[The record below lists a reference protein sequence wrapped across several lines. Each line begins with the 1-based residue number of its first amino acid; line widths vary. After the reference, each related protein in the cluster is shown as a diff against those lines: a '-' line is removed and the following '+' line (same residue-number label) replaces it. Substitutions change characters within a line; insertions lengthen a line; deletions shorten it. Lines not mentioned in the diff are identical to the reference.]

1 MNILIAPDAFKDSLS
16 AKAVASH
23 IAKGIKKV
31 LPDAKLTQIPLSDGG
46 EGLLE
51 ALVTP
56 LKGELITVKV
66 NDPLMRPIEASY
78 GILGDGQTAVIE
90 LAAASGLERLHPNE
104 RNPLVTSTYGTGQLV
119 QHALDRGCK
128 KLIIGLGGSA
138 TNDAG
143 MGLVKALGGQFLNS
157 QGKPIGQGGGALADL
172 DCIDLSQLD
181 NRLADC
187 KVIAAC
193 DVTNPLTGPQGASHV
208 FGRQKGGQSQDLE
221 QLDSNLSHLA
231 TIIQTQL
238 GKSVQTIK
246 GTGAAGGTAMGLLT
260 FTNAELKPGIELI
273 MDELQME
280 NHIKKT
286 DLIITGEG
294 RIDQQTLYGKTLIG
308 VTKKAKHHRIPVIA
322 IAGQVETDLKAVYK
336 CGLTA
341 AFAIVNQPMHLG
353 EAIENTG
360 ILIESTV
367 ENIFRTLGIKL
378 L

>member
-31 LPDAKLTQIPLSDGG
+31 LPDAELTQIPLSDGG

-56 LKGELITVKV
+56 LKGKLITVKV

-193 DVTNPLTGPQGASHV
+193 DVTNPLTGPKGASHV
-208 FGRQKGGQSQDLE
+208 FGRQKGGRPQDLE

-308 VTKKAKHHRIPVIA
+308 IAKRAKHHRIPVIA
-322 IAGQVETDLKAVYK
+322 IAGQVETDLKALYES
-336 CGLTA
+336 GLTA
-341 AFAIVNQPMHLG
+341 AFAIVNQPMHLE

>member
-31 LPDAKLTQIPLSDGG
+31 LPDAELTQIPLSDGG

-56 LKGELITVKV
+56 LKGKLITVKV

-193 DVTNPLTGPQGASHV
+193 DVTNPLTGPKGASHV
-208 FGRQKGGQSQDLE
+208 FGRQKGGRPQDLE

-308 VTKKAKHHRIPVIA
+308 IAKRAKHHRIPVIA
-322 IAGQVETDLKAVYK
+322 IAGQVETDLKALYES
-336 CGLTA
+336 GLTA
-341 AFAIVNQPMHLG
+341 AFAIVNQPMHLE

-367 ENIFRTLGIKL
+367 ENIFRTLNIKL

>member
-1 MNILIAPDAFKDSLS
+1 M
-16 AKAVASH
+16 
-23 IAKGIKKV
+23 
-31 LPDAKLTQIPLSDGG
+31 
-46 EGLLE
+46 
-51 ALVTP
+51 
-56 LKGELITVKV
+56 
-66 NDPLMRPIEASY
+66 
-78 GILGDGQTAVIE
+78 
-90 LAAASGLERLHPNE
+90 
-104 RNPLVTSTYGTGQLV
+104 
-119 QHALDRGCK
+119 
-128 KLIIGLGGSA
+128 
-138 TNDAG
+138 
-143 MGLVKALGGQFLNS
+143 
-157 QGKPIGQGGGALADL
+157 
-172 DCIDLSQLD
+172 
-181 NRLADC
+181 
-187 KVIAAC
+187 
-193 DVTNPLTGPQGASHV
+193 
-208 FGRQKGGQSQDLE
+208 
-221 QLDSNLSHLA
+221 
-231 TIIQTQL
+231 
-238 GKSVQTIK
+238 
-246 GTGAAGGTAMGLLT
+246 
-260 FTNAELKPGIELI
+260 NAELKPGIELI